1 MKVLL
6 VNPPLTDPS
15 GPYPSICYLAG
26 YLDTIGIRAELADAS
41 LLVLLRLL
49 TRDGLSMI
57 RDRIRAS
64 IDAGAV
70 EPDPRVAAF
79 LDAYPSFERAIE
91 TAVACLQ
98 GADRTAIARAAREGF
113 FPPPI
118 DPRGDWAR
126 NAFFAVHASEAVLG
140 ELTPA
145 QRGRILESRS
155 PLRFA
160 FGSMGVTDEV
170 VYRASLVVRD
180 VCEVVRLALDPA
192 FALDEYAT
200 QLTQSAATFEPIASR
215 LAGAPTPIDELVDS
229 VTDDLVRTHAPTVVG
244 ITIPFPGNAY
254 GAFRMAARIKKTNP
268 DVVTIMG
275 GGFVNTE
282 LRELSDPTVFDH
294 VDFITLDD
302 GELPLRC
309 VLEHVRGE
317 RAEAA
322 LSRTLVRRDGK
333 VVRIDGASE
342 HDVPASRAGTP
353 TLRGLPLKQYLCYR
367 PSFQIMPRVWG
378 LRWNKLTLAHG
389 CYWKKCAFCDT
400 SLDYIGR
407 YDPASADALVE
418 RMRALATE
426 TGERGFHFVDE
437 AMPPA
442 LVGHLAKRLV
452 DEHLDVSWWGNVRF
466 DRAFAS
472 LAPLLAESGCVLVTG
487 GLEVAS
493 DRVLG
498 LMEKGVSLEQ
508 AVHVMRA
515 LSDAGILVHAYL
527 IYGFPTETEQET
539 IDALEVVRQLF
550 AKRWL
555 HSAAWHKFVLTK
567 HSPIAADPKR
577 FGIVVESAG
586 PRTFANYVLAYD
598 EPGGIDHARFTDGL
612 QQATGLYMAGIAI
625 ERPVHSFFT
634 DGTPA
639 TTLAPDFV
647 ERLAERAL
655 SNDDKRKLAL
665 V

>member
-1 MKVLL
+1 MKLLL

-15 GPYPSICYLAG
+15 GTYPSICYLAG
-26 YLDTIGIRAELADAS
+26 YLDTIGMRAELADAS
-41 LLVLLRLL
+41 LLVLLQLL
-49 TRDGLSMI
+49 TREGISTI
-57 RDRIRAS
+57 RDRIRTR
-64 IDAGAV
+64 IDAGAL
-70 EPDPRVAAF
+70 EPDRRVTAF
-79 LDAYPSFERAIE
+79 LEAFPSFERSIE

-98 GADRTAIARAAREGF
+98 GADRTAIARAARDGF

-118 DPRGDWAR
+118 DPHADWAK
-126 NAFFAVHASEAVLG
+126 NAFFAVQANEAALG
-140 ELTPA
+140 ELSPA
-145 QRGRILESRS
+145 QRARVVESPS

-200 QLTQSAATFEPIASR
+200 QITQSAATFEPIATR
-215 LAGAPTPIDELVDS
+215 LAAAPTVIDEIVDA
-229 VTDDLVRTHAPTVVG
+229 VTDALVRTHSPTVVG
-244 ITIPFPGNAY
+244 LTIPFPGSAY
-254 GAFRMAARIKKTNP
+254 GAFRMAARIKKAHPGIVT
-268 DVVTIMG
+268 VVG

-282 LRELSDPTVFDH
+282 LRELSDPAVFDH
-294 VDFITLDD
+294 VDFVTLDD

-309 VLEHVRGE
+309 VLEHVEGKRG
-317 RAEAA
+317 ADA
-322 LSRTLVRRDGK
+322 LSRTLVRREGK
-333 VVRIDGASE
+333 VVRIDGATE

-353 TLRGLPLKQYLCYR
+353 TTRGLPLKKYLCYR
-367 PSFQIMPRVWG
+367 PSFQMMPRVWG

-418 RMRALATE
+418 RMRALAAE

-442 LVGHLAKRLV
+442 LVGRLAKQLV
-452 DEHLDVSWWGNVRF
+452 DERLDVSWWGNVRF
-466 DRAFAS
+466 DRAFAP
-472 LAPLLAESGCVLVTG
+472 LAPLLAESGCALVTG

-567 HSPIAADPKR
+567 HSPIAADPQR
-577 FGIVVESAG
+577 FGVVVESSG
-586 PRTFANYVLAYD
+586 PRTFADYVLAYE

-612 QQATGLYMAGIAI
+612 LRATGLYMAGIALD
-625 ERPVHSFFT
+625 RPVHSFFA
-634 DGTPA
+634 DGTCA

-647 ERLAERAL
+647 ERLAASAR
-655 SNDDKRKLAL
+655 SNDDKRKLD
-665 V
+665 VV